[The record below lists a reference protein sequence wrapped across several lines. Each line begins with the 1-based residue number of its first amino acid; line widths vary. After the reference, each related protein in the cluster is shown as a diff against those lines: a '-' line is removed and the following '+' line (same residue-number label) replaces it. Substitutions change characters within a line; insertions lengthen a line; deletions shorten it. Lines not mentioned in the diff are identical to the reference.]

1 MTDVP
6 LIEARGLHKTF
17 PGGVH
22 AVDGLD
28 LRLGAGETL
37 GLVGESG
44 CGKSTVARLLLR
56 LIDPDEG
63 MLYFRGEDLRAAGA
77 ARLRQMRRDMGI
89 IFQDPF
95 GSLNP
100 RMTVSQLL
108 AEPLVVHGI
117 GNRAARAQRVSELLT
132 LVGLLPEHAARYPH
146 EFSGGQRQRI
156 AIARALAS
164 RPALLVCDEP
174 TSALDVSIQAQVLNL
189 LGDLQHRLAL
199 GVLFVSHNLAA
210 VRHLAPRVAVMYL
223 GRVVE
228 EAPREAIFSN
238 PQHPYTQ
245 ALISAVV
252 DPGAPARGRIV
263 LRGEV
268 PSPANPPSGC
278 GFRTRCLR
286 AQRRCAEEKPYLTEQ
301 GPQHLAACHFPGQYT
316 MAELERAG
324 AVRAKS

>member
-1 MTDVP
+1 MNAAP

-22 AVDGLD
+22 AVDGVD
-28 LRLGAGETL
+28 LQVRAGETL

-44 CGKSTVARLLLR
+44 CGKSTMARLLLR
-56 LIDPDEG
+56 LIEPDDG
-63 MLYFRGEDLRAAGA
+63 SLHFRGEDLRAAGT
-77 ARLRQMRRDMGI
+77 ARLRELRRDMGI
-89 IFQDPF
+89 VFQDPF

-100 RMTVSQLL
+100 RMNVAQLL
-108 AEPLVVHGI
+108 TEPLVVHGI
-117 GNRAARAQRVSELLT
+117 GNRAARAARVAELLK

-164 RPALLVCDEP
+164 GPALLVCDEP

-189 LGDLQHRLAL
+189 LGDLQRQLGL

-223 GRVVE
+223 GGVVE
-228 EAPREAIFSN
+228 QAPRDAIFSN

-245 ALISAVV
+245 ALLSAVV
-252 DPGAPARGRIV
+252 DPGVPARRRIV

-286 AQRRCAEEKPYLTEQ
+286 AQRRCAEEKPQLTGQ
-301 GPQHLAACHFPGQYT
+301 GPQHLAACHFPGQLT
-316 MAELERAG
+316 SAELERA
-324 AVRAKS
+324 AVARAEG

>member
-1 MTDVP
+1 MIDAP
-6 LIEARGLHKTF
+6 LIEAHGLRKTF
-17 PGGVH
+17 SGGVR
-22 AVDGLD
+22 AVDGVD
-28 LRLGAGETL
+28 LLLRAGETL

-44 CGKSTVARLLLR
+44 CGKSTMARLLLR
-56 LIDPDEG
+56 LIEPDDG
-63 MLYFRGEDLRAAGA
+63 ILRFRGEDLRGA
-77 ARLRQMRRDMGI
+77 RATRLRALRRSMGI
-89 IFQDPF
+89 VFQDPF

-100 RMTVSQLL
+100 RMSVAQLL
-108 AEPLVVHGI
+108 AEPLVVHRI
-117 GNRAARAQRVSELLT
+117 GGRAVRAARVEELLR

-164 RPALLVCDEP
+164 GPALLVCDEP

-189 LGDLQHRLAL
+189 LGELQRDLGL

-228 EAPREAIFSN
+228 QAPREAIFGD

-245 ALISAVV
+245 ALLSAVAE
-252 DPGAPARGRIV
+252 PGAPARRRIV

-278 GFRTRCLR
+278 RFRTRCPR
-286 AQRRCAEEKPYLTEQ
+286 ACARCAEEEPLLTERASA
-301 GPQHLAACHFPGQYT
+301 HAVACHFPGQLT
-316 MAELERAG
+316 EAELAT
-324 AVRAKS
+324 

>member
-1 MTDVP
+1 VTDAT

-17 PGGVH
+17 PGGLH
-22 AVDGLD
+22 AVDGVD
-28 LRLGAGETL
+28 LLLRSGETL

-44 CGKSTVARLLLR
+44 CGKSTLARLLLR
-56 LIDPDEG
+56 LIEPDEG
-63 MLYFRGEDLRAAGA
+63 ALRFRGEDLRAAGT
-77 ARLRQMRRDMGI
+77 ARLRQLRRDMGI
-89 IFQDPF
+89 VFQDPF

-100 RMTVSQLL
+100 RMTVFQLL

-117 GNRAARAQRVSELLT
+117 GSRAARAERVSELLT
-132 LVGLLPEHAARYPH
+132 LVGLLPEHAGRYPH

-189 LGDLQHRLAL
+189 LDGLQRQLGL

-210 VRHLAPRVAVMYL
+210 VRHLAPKVAVMYL

-228 EAPREAIFSN
+228 QAPRDAIFSN

-252 DPGAPARGRIV
+252 DPGLPARRRIV

-278 GFRTRCLR
+278 GFRTRCPR
-286 AQRRCAEEKPYLTEQ
+286 AQQRCAEEKPQLVEQ
-301 GPQHLAACHFPGQYT
+301 GPQHLAACHFPGSST
-316 MAELERAG
+316 SAELEWTEG
-324 AVRAKS
+324 AQARS